1 MSVAREPLQTLEP
14 LIDAVTE
21 GIEGAG
27 WILSGLQKTTSHEY
41 AGRWSGESS
50 RSAYLFF
57 HEDSLP
63 DGVSVDV
70 LLDETSRGIQGNL
83 ALVVEG
89 PELVSLGDAR
99 AALAAAAAAA
109 DERLPRGYR
118 TPIALRLRLADS
130 GSAVESATVELRVK
144 VRNSGCRHSLRAWC
158 SGRAG
163 GGVGAGLRAAARA
176 PGTPSVH
183 GSRLS
188 ARRGATGV
196 PLPSSAPA
204 AQQSEPIQR
213 DHDGASLVTDHT
225 GGESDSP

>member
-144 VRNSGCRHSLRAWC
+144 VRIPDAAIRSGHGAVAELAAVSVRAFERLLEHPELR
-158 SGRAG
+158 RYT
-163 GGVGAGLRAAARA
+163 A
-176 PGTPSVH
+176 P
-183 GSRLS
+183 
-188 ARRGATGV
+188 
-196 PLPSSAPA
+196 
-204 AQQSEPIQR
+204 
-213 DHDGASLVTDHT
+213 D
-225 GGESDSP
+225 